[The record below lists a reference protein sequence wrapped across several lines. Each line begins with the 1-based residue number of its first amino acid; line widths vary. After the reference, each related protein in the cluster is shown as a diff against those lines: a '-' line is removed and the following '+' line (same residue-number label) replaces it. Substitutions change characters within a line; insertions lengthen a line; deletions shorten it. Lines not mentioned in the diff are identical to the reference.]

1 MAASNVAAE
10 LFQQAEAA
18 FNNQEYERAAQLFEG
33 ADREAPHA
41 SVVYNAAVS
50 WDHAQRRARA
60 AQAYQRALQR
70 DDLDPAQARDA
81 EQRLAALGEELGY
94 LQVTKPVGAF
104 VSVAHAQRMPIP
116 AGIYLEPG
124 EYEVIAED
132 ATGKRAS
139 RRINVA
145 RRRRM
150 RLDLSAA
157 LPAPSQPEPAPA
169 LPPEPATPQPPETS
183 ANDTQAIIGWVMVG
197 VGVVAAGTATYLG
210 LRALSAK
217 ERYEESGFTS
227 RGAYD
232 EAVDFRLGSN
242 VAWGGAAAFGA
253 TGLVLVFTAPT
264 VRF

>member
-1 MAASNVAAE
+1 MAASDVAAE

-18 FNNQEYERAAQLFEG
+18 FNKQQYERAAQLFEG

-50 WDHAQRRARA
+50 WDHAHRRAQA

-70 DDLDPAQARDA
+70 EDLDSAQASDA

-94 LQVTKPVGAF
+94 LQVMRPVGAF
-104 VSVAHAQRMPIP
+104 VTVAHARRMPIP
-116 AGIYLEPG
+116 AGVYLEPG
-124 EYEVIAED
+124 EYQVVVED
-132 ATGKRAS
+132 AAGRQGR

-150 RLDLSAA
+150 RLDLTS
-157 LPAPSQPEPAPA
+157 A
-169 LPPEPATPQPPETS
+169 LPPPPNPESIPARTEPVTPAPDEAHAS
-183 ANDTQAIIGWVMVG
+183 NAQAVIGWVMVG
-197 VGVVAAGTATYLG
+197 AGVVAAGTATYLG
-210 LRALSAK
+210 LRALAAK
-217 ERYEESGFTS
+217 DRYEQSAFTN
-227 RGAYD
+227 RQAYG

-242 VAWGGAAAFGA
+242 VAWGGAALFGA